1 MKLTKYDR
9 EAFVRATLN
18 DIPTADY
25 GAQAQAITTRYER
38 SVLHPEVIAAID
50 NPHVQAFIRP
60 RHELWLSSTI
70 QNPRTYD
77 TYILANLPETVRAE
91 LDACVKAHLAARNA
105 RYAVKCK
112 LQVAI
117 AACTTLKQAQTRLPE
132 FSKYLPADRDTT
144 GATNLPVV
152 SNVVTDLAALG
163 WPKAQE
169 PAGQSEVRDVY

>member
-9 EAFVRATLN
+9 EAFVRAALN

-25 GAQAQAITTRYER
+25 GAQAQAIMARYER
-38 SVLHPEVIAAID
+38 ALLHPEVIAAID

-60 RHELWLSSTI
+60 RHELWLPSTI

-77 TYILANLPETVRAE
+77 TYILANLPEAVRAE
-91 LDACVKAHLAARNA
+91 LDACVEAHRAARNA
-105 RYAVKCK
+105 REAVRGK
-112 LQVAI
+112 LQAAI

-144 GATNLPVV
+144 GASNLPVV
-152 SNVVTDLAALG
+152 ANLVADLAALG
-163 WPKAQE
+163 WPKTQ
-169 PAGQSEVRDVY
+169 AGHAA